1 MIETTNQAALGVSR
15 SAAGQVWKF
24 RPSDDRLVLAM
35 CQRHGLP
42 DILARLLVARGV
54 TLEDVPNYLEPRL
67 RDLLPD
73 PSCLTDMD
81 KAAERLALAVERDEK
96 IAVFGDYD
104 VDGATSSA
112 VLSRYFGALGKQLR
126 VYIPDRQKEGYGPNI
141 DAFRQL
147 QDEGHNLI
155 VTVDCGTMAH
165 KTLGAA
171 HVAGIDVIVA
181 DHHQTG
187 GGLPTCFALVNP
199 RRADDT
205 SGLGH
210 LAAVG
215 VTFLLV
221 IAVNRALRRSGYF
234 DTRDEPDVLGL
245 LDMVA
250 LGTVCDV
257 VPLQGLNRALVRQG
271 LTVAAQTSNEGIR
284 ALARVSRAAAQM
296 GTYEFGF
303 QLGPRLNAGGRV
315 GEASLGVRLLSTES
329 SEEASG
335 FAMRLDDL
343 NTERRAIEAG
353 VLSEA
358 MHDAENKIAAHNASP
373 PYFLTAREG
382 WHPGVIGIVAGRIK
396 DKFHRPSFVIAL
408 DETGL
413 GKGSARSISGIDV
426 GRLIAGAVDRGLIEA
441 GGGHAMAAGLT
452 LRADQTAGFEAYLT
466 EELGGLALDG
476 PRDLWLDASL
486 SPAAANTDL
495 LELINKAGPFGAGN
509 AEPRLVFPAVRVV
522 QSDIVGDGHVRC
534 ILAGREGGRL
544 KAIAFSSVPEDVRA
558 LLTKPPSL
566 CHIAGFLRADNWNG
580 RHDVQLM
587 VHDAAYADSA

>member
-165 KTLGAA
+165 ETLGAA

-452 LRADQTAGFEAYLT
+452 LRADQMAGFEAYLT

>member
-1 MIETTNQAALGVSR
+1 MIEATDQTALGVSR

-35 CQRHGLP
+35 CQRHTIP
-42 DILARLLVARGV
+42 DILARVLVARGV
-54 TLEDVPNYLEPRL
+54 ALEEVPAYLEPRL

-81 KAAERLALAVERDEK
+81 KAAERLALAVEHDEN

-112 VLSRYFGALGKQLR
+112 VLSRYFAALGKHLR

-141 DAFRQL
+141 EAFRQL
-147 QDEGHNLI
+147 QDEGNNLI

-165 KTLGAA
+165 DTLAAA
-171 HVAGIDVIVA
+171 HASGIEVIVA

-205 SGLGH
+205 SGMGD

-221 IAVNRALRRSGYF
+221 VAVNRCLRRSGYF
-234 DTRDEPDVLGL
+234 DRRAEPDVLGL
-245 LDMVA
+245 LDIVA

-257 VPLQGLNRALVRQG
+257 VPLRGLNRALVRQG
-271 LTVAAQTSNEGIR
+271 VAVAAQTNNEGIR
-284 ALARVSRAAAQM
+284 ALARVSRASQQLGA
-296 GTYEFGF
+296 YEFGF

-315 GEASLGVRLLSTES
+315 GEASLGARLLSTES

-343 NTERRAIEAG
+343 NAERRAIEAE

-358 MHDAENKIAAHNASP
+358 MHDAENKIAAHNAPP
-373 PYFLTAREG
+373 PYFLAAREG
-382 WHPGVIGIVAGRIK
+382 WHPGVIGIVAGRVK
-396 DKFHRPSFVIAL
+396 DRFNRPSFVIAL
-408 DETGL
+408 DEDGL
-413 GKGSARSISGIDV
+413 GKGSARSITGIDI
-426 GRLIAGAVDRGLIEA
+426 GRLIAGAVDLGLIEA

-452 LRADQTAGFEAYLT
+452 LRAEQMAGFEAYLSQ
-466 EELGGLALDG
+466 ELGAFALDG
-476 PRDLWLDASL
+476 PRDLWLDATL
-486 SPAAANTDL
+486 SPAAVNTDL
-495 LELINKAGPFGAGN
+495 FELIQKAGPFGAGN
-509 AEPRLVFPAVRVV
+509 AEPRFVFPAVRVL
-522 QSDIVGDGHVRC
+522 QSAIVGDGHVRC

-544 KAIAFSSVPEDVRA
+544 KAIAFSSVPESVRA
-558 LLTKPPSL
+558 LLTKQPSL

-580 RHDVQLM
+580 RNDVQLM

>member
-1 MIETTNQAALGVSR
+1 MIETTNQTALGVSR

-165 KTLGAA
+165 ETLGAA

-358 MHDAENKIAAHNASP
+358 MHDAENKIPAHNASP

-452 LRADQTAGFEAYLT
+452 LRADQMAGFEAYLT

>member
-1 MIETTNQAALGVSR
+1 MIEASDQTALGVSH
-15 SAAGQVWKF
+15 SAAGNVWKF
-24 RPSDDRLVLAM
+24 RQSDDRLVLAM
-35 CQRHGLP
+35 CQRHAVT
-42 DILARLLVARGV
+42 DILARLLVSRDVA
-54 TLEDVPNYLEPRL
+54 LEDVPTYLEPRL

-73 PSCLTDMD
+73 PSCLMDMD
-81 KAAERLALAVERDEK
+81 KAAERLALAVERDEN

-112 VLSRYFGALGKQLR
+112 VLSRYFAGLGKKVR

-147 QDEGHNLI
+147 QAEGHNLI

-165 KTLGAA
+165 DTLAKA
-171 HVAGIDVIVA
+171 HDSGIDVIVA

-205 SGLGH
+205 SGLVY

-221 IAVNRALRRSGYF
+221 VAVNRCLRRSGHF

-271 LTVAAQTSNEGIR
+271 LVLAAQTSNEGIR
-284 ALARVSRAAAQM
+284 ALARVSRANQKL

-335 FAMRLDDL
+335 LAMRLDDL
-343 NTERRAIEAG
+343 NTERRAIEVK

-358 MHDAENKIAAHNASP
+358 MHDAENKIATHNTAP
-373 PYFLTAREG
+373 PFFLVAREG
-382 WHPGVIGIVAGRIK
+382 WHSGVIGIVAGRIK
-396 DKFHRPSFVIAL
+396 DKFHRPSVVIAL

-413 GKGSARSISGIDV
+413 GKGSARSISGIDI

-452 LRADQTAGFEAYLT
+452 LRADQIAGFDAYLT
-466 EELGGLALDG
+466 QELGELALDG
-476 PRDLWLDASL
+476 PRTLSLDAAL
-486 SPAAANTDL
+486 SPAAANTEL
-495 LELINKAGPFGAGN
+495 LELIQKAGPFGAGN
-509 AEPRLVFPAVRVV
+509 AEPRFVFPAVRVV

-534 ILAGREGGRL
+534 ILAGRDGGRL
-544 KAIAFSSVPEDVRA
+544 KAIAFSSVPESVRA
-558 LLTKPPSL
+558 LLSNPPSV

-580 RHDVQLM
+580 RNDVQLL

>member
-165 KTLGAA
+165 ETLGAA

-408 DETGL
+408 DETGH

-452 LRADQTAGFEAYLT
+452 LRADQMAGFEAYLT
-466 EELGGLALDG
+466 EELSGLALDG

>member
-1 MIETTNQAALGVSR
+1 MIEATDQTALGVSR

-35 CQRHGLP
+35 CQRHTIP
-42 DILARLLVARGV
+42 DILARVLVARGV
-54 TLEDVPNYLEPRL
+54 ALEEVPAYLEPRL

-81 KAAERLALAVERDEK
+81 KAAERLALAVEHDEN

-112 VLSRYFGALGKQLR
+112 VLSRYFAALGKHLR

-147 QDEGHNLI
+147 QDEGNNLI

-165 KTLGAA
+165 DTLAAA
-171 HVAGIDVIVA
+171 HASGIEVIVA

-205 SGLGH
+205 SGLGD

-221 IAVNRALRRSGYF
+221 VAVNRCLRRSGYF
-234 DTRDEPDVLGL
+234 DRRAEPDVLGL
-245 LDMVA
+245 LDIVA

-257 VPLQGLNRALVRQG
+257 VPLRGLNRALVRQG
-271 LTVAAQTSNEGIR
+271 VAVAAQTNNEGIR
-284 ALARVSRAAAQM
+284 ALARVSRASQQLGA
-296 GTYEFGF
+296 YEFGF

-315 GEASLGVRLLSTES
+315 GEASLGARLLSTES

-343 NTERRAIEAG
+343 NAERRAIEAE

-358 MHDAENKIAAHNASP
+358 MHDAENKIAAHNAPP
-373 PYFLTAREG
+373 PYFLVARAG
-382 WHPGVIGIVAGRIK
+382 WHPGVIGIVAGRVK
-396 DKFHRPSFVIAL
+396 DRFKRPSFVIAL
-408 DETGL
+408 DKDGL
-413 GKGSARSISGIDV
+413 GKGSARSITGIDI
-426 GRLIAGAVDRGLIEA
+426 GRLIAGAVDLGLIEA

-452 LRADQTAGFEAYLT
+452 LRAEQMAGFEAYLSQ
-466 EELGGLALDG
+466 ELGAFALDG
-476 PRDLWLDASL
+476 PRDLWLDATL
-486 SPAAANTDL
+486 SPAAVNTDL
-495 LELINKAGPFGAGN
+495 FELIQKAGPFGAGN
-509 AEPRLVFPAVRVV
+509 AEPRFVFPAVRVL
-522 QSDIVGDGHVRC
+522 QSAIVGDGHVRC

-544 KAIAFSSVPEDVRA
+544 KAIAFSSVPESVRA
-558 LLTKPPSL
+558 LLTKQPSL

-580 RHDVQLM
+580 RNDVQLM

>member
-1 MIETTNQAALGVSR
+1 MIEATDQTALGVSR

-35 CQRHGLP
+35 CQRHTIP
-42 DILARLLVARGV
+42 DVLARVLVARGV
-54 TLEDVPNYLEPRL
+54 ALEEVPAYLEPRL

-81 KAAERLALAVERDEK
+81 KAAERLALAVEHDEK

-112 VLSRYFGALGKQLR
+112 VLSRYFAALGKHLR

-165 KTLGAA
+165 DTLAAA
-171 HVAGIDVIVA
+171 HASGIDVIVA

-205 SGLGH
+205 SDLGH

-221 IAVNRALRRSGYF
+221 VAVNRCLRSSGYF

-271 LTVAAQTSNEGIR
+271 MAVAAQTNNEGIR
-284 ALARVSRAAAQM
+284 ALARVSRANQQL
-296 GTYEFGF
+296 GPYEFGF

-343 NTERRAIEAG
+343 NTERRAIEAE

-358 MHDAENKIAAHNASP
+358 MHEAENKIAAHNTPP
-373 PYFLTAREG
+373 PYFLAAREG
-382 WHPGVIGIVAGRIK
+382 WHPGVIGIVAGRVK

-413 GKGSARSISGIDV
+413 GKGSARSIAGIDV

-452 LRADQTAGFEAYLT
+452 LRAEQMAGFEAFLT
-466 EELGGLALDG
+466 QELGALALDG
-476 PRDLWLDASL
+476 PRDLWLDATL
-486 SPAAANTDL
+486 SPAAANSDL
-495 LELINKAGPFGAGN
+495 LELIQKAGPFGAGN
-509 AEPRLVFPAVRVV
+509 PEPRFVFPAVRVV
-522 QSDIVGDGHVRC
+522 QSDIRG
-534 ILAGREGGRL
+534 
-544 KAIAFSSVPEDVRA
+544 
-558 LLTKPPSL
+558 
-566 CHIAGFLRADNWNG
+566 
-580 RHDVQLM
+580 
-587 VHDAAYADSA
+587 

>member
-1 MIETTNQAALGVSR
+1 MIEATDQTALGVSR

-35 CQRHGLP
+35 CQRHAIP
-42 DILARLLVARGV
+42 DILARVLVARGV
-54 TLEDVPNYLEPRL
+54 ALEEVPAYLEPRL

-81 KAAERLALAVERDEK
+81 KAAERLALAVEHDEN

-112 VLSRYFGALGKQLR
+112 VLSRYFAALGKHLR

-147 QDEGHNLI
+147 QDEGNNLI

-165 KTLGAA
+165 DTLAAA
-171 HVAGIDVIVA
+171 HASGIEVIVA

-205 SGLGH
+205 SGLVY

-221 IAVNRALRRSGYF
+221 VAVNRCLRRSGYF
-234 DTRDEPDVLGL
+234 DRRAEPDVLGL
-245 LDMVA
+245 LDIVA

-257 VPLQGLNRALVRQG
+257 VPLRGLNRALVRQG
-271 LTVAAQTSNEGIR
+271 VAVAAQTNNEGIR
-284 ALARVSRAAAQM
+284 ALARVSRASQQLGA
-296 GTYEFGF
+296 YEFGF

-315 GEASLGVRLLSTES
+315 GEASLGARLLSTES

-343 NTERRAIEAG
+343 NAERRAIEAE

-358 MHDAENKIAAHNASP
+358 MHDAENKIAAHNAPP
-373 PYFLTAREG
+373 PYFLAAREG
-382 WHPGVIGIVAGRIK
+382 WHPGVIGIVAGRVK
-396 DKFHRPSFVIAL
+396 DRFKRPSFVIAL
-408 DETGL
+408 DKDGL
-413 GKGSARSISGIDV
+413 GKGSARSITGIDI
-426 GRLIAGAVDRGLIEA
+426 GRLIAGAVDLGLIEA

-452 LRADQTAGFEAYLT
+452 LRAEQMAGFEAYLSQ
-466 EELGGLALDG
+466 ELGAFALDG
-476 PRDLWLDASL
+476 PRDLWLDATL
-486 SPAAANTDL
+486 SPAAVNTDL
-495 LELINKAGPFGAGN
+495 FELIQKAGPFGAGN
-509 AEPRLVFPAVRVV
+509 AEPRFVFPAVRVL
-522 QSDIVGDGHVRC
+522 QSAIVGDGHVRC

-544 KAIAFSSVPEDVRA
+544 KAIAFSSVPESVRA
-558 LLTKPPSL
+558 LLTKQPSL

-580 RHDVQLM
+580 RNDVQLM

>member
-165 KTLGAA
+165 ETLGAA

-358 MHDAENKIAAHNASP
+358 MHDAENKIPAHNASP

-452 LRADQTAGFEAYLT
+452 LRADQMAGFEAYLT

>member
-1 MIETTNQAALGVSR
+1 M
-15 SAAGQVWKF
+15 
-24 RPSDDRLVLAM
+24 
-35 CQRHGLP
+35 P

-54 TLEDVPNYLEPRL
+54 ELEDVPSYLDPRL

-73 PSCLTDMD
+73 PSCLADMD
-81 KAAERLALAVERDEK
+81 KAAERLALAVEHDEN

-112 VLSRYFGALGKQLR
+112 VLTRYFAALGKQLR

-141 DAFRQL
+141 DAFRRL

-165 KTLGAA
+165 DTLAAA
-171 HVAGIDVIVA
+171 HASGMDVIVA

-205 SGLGH
+205 SGLGY

-221 IAVNRALRRSGYF
+221 VAVNRCLRRSGYF

-271 LTVAAQTSNEGIR
+271 MAVAAQTTNEGIR
-284 ALARVSRAAAQM
+284 ALARVSRADRQL

-343 NTERRAIEAG
+343 NTERRAIEAE

-358 MHDAENKIAAHNASP
+358 MQDAETKIAAHNAP
-373 PYFLTAREG
+373 PTYFLAAREG
-382 WHPGVIGIVAGRIK
+382 WHPGVIGIVAGRVK
-396 DKFHRPSFVIAL
+396 DKFHRPSFIIAL
-408 DETGL
+408 DENGL
-413 GKGSARSISGIDV
+413 GKGSAIYYVDAEQRRLAEGGAKALNASGKFDTPIATSIEPASAFYVAEAYHQDYHLKSPLKYKYYRYRSGAFF
-426 GRLIAGAVDRGLIEA
+426 AGKPGFPVEA
-441 GGGHAMAAGLT
+441 GFKCINGALSQNR
-452 LRADQTAGFEAYLT
+452 RAKVQTCRIGQ
-466 EELGGLALDG
+466 
-476 PRDLWLDASL
+476 
-486 SPAAANTDL
+486 
-495 LELINKAGPFGAGN
+495 I
-509 AEPRLVFPAVRVV
+509 
-522 QSDIVGDGHVRC
+522 
-534 ILAGREGGRL
+534 
-544 KAIAFSSVPEDVRA
+544 
-558 LLTKPPSL
+558 
-566 CHIAGFLRADNWNG
+566 
-580 RHDVQLM
+580 
-587 VHDAAYADSA
+587 

>member
-1 MIETTNQAALGVSR
+1 MIETTNQTALGVSR

-165 KTLGAA
+165 ETLGAA

-234 DTRDEPDVLGL
+234 DARDEPDVLGL

-452 LRADQTAGFEAYLT
+452 LRADQMAGFEAYLT

>member
-1 MIETTNQAALGVSR
+1 MIETTNQTALGVSR

-165 KTLGAA
+165 ETLGAA

-271 LTVAAQTSNEGIR
+271 LAVAAQTSNEGIR

-452 LRADQTAGFEAYLT
+452 LRADQMAGFEAYLT

>member
-1 MIETTNQAALGVSR
+1 MIETTNQTALGVSR

-452 LRADQTAGFEAYLT
+452 LRADQMAGFEAYLT

>member
-1 MIETTNQAALGVSR
+1 MIETTNQTALGVSR

-147 QDEGHNLI
+147 QDEGHKLI

-452 LRADQTAGFEAYLT
+452 LRADQMAGFEAYLT

>member
-147 QDEGHNLI
+147 QDEGHKLI

-452 LRADQTAGFEAYLT
+452 LRADQMAGFEAYLT

>member
-147 QDEGHNLI
+147 QDEGHKLI

-210 LAAVG
+210 LAAVV

-221 IAVNRALRRSGYF
+221 ISVNRALRRSGYF

-452 LRADQTAGFEAYLT
+452 LRADQMAGFEAYLT

>member
-1 MIETTNQAALGVSR
+1 MIEATDQTALGVSR

-35 CQRHGLP
+35 CQRHTIP
-42 DILARLLVARGV
+42 DILARVLVARGV
-54 TLEDVPNYLEPRL
+54 ALEEVPAYLEPRL

-81 KAAERLALAVERDEK
+81 KAAERLALAVEHDEN

-112 VLSRYFGALGKQLR
+112 VLSRYFAALGKHLR

-147 QDEGHNLI
+147 HDEGHNII

-165 KTLGAA
+165 DTLAAA
-171 HVAGIDVIVA
+171 HASGIEVIVA

-205 SGLGH
+205 SGLGD

-221 IAVNRALRRSGYF
+221 VAVNRCLRRSGYF
-234 DTRDEPDVLGL
+234 DRRAEPDVLGL
-245 LDMVA
+245 LDIVA

-271 LTVAAQTSNEGIR
+271 VAVAAQTNNEGIR
-284 ALARVSRAAAQM
+284 ALARVSRASQQLGA
-296 GTYEFGF
+296 YEFGF

-315 GEASLGVRLLSTES
+315 GEASLGARLLSTES

-343 NTERRAIEAG
+343 NAERRAIEAE

-358 MHDAENKIAAHNASP
+358 MHDAEKKIAAHNAPP
-373 PYFLTAREG
+373 PYFLAAREG
-382 WHPGVIGIVAGRIK
+382 WHPGVIGIVAGRVK
-396 DKFHRPSFVIAL
+396 DRFNRPSFVIAL
-408 DETGL
+408 DKDGL
-413 GKGSARSISGIDV
+413 GKGSARSITGIDI
-426 GRLIAGAVDRGLIEA
+426 GRLIAGAVDLGLIEA

-452 LRADQTAGFEAYLT
+452 LRAEQMAGFEAYLSQ
-466 EELGGLALDG
+466 ELGAFALDG
-476 PRDLWLDASL
+476 PRDLWLDATL
-486 SPAAANTDL
+486 SPAAVNTDL
-495 LELINKAGPFGAGN
+495 FELIQKAGPFGAGN
-509 AEPRLVFPAVRVV
+509 AEPRFVFPAVRVL
-522 QSDIVGDGHVRC
+522 QSAIVGDGHVRC

-544 KAIAFSSVPEDVRA
+544 KAIAFSSVPESVRA
-558 LLTKPPSL
+558 LLTKQPSL

-580 RHDVQLM
+580 RNDVQLM

>member
-1 MIETTNQAALGVSR
+1 MIETTNQTALGVSR

-165 KTLGAA
+165 ETLGAA

-358 MHDAENKIAAHNASP
+358 MHDAENKIPAHNASP

-452 LRADQTAGFEAYLT
+452 LRADQMTGFEAYLT

>member
-1 MIETTNQAALGVSR
+1 MIETTNQTALGVSR

-165 KTLGAA
+165 ETLGAA

-452 LRADQTAGFEAYLT
+452 LRADQMAGFEAYLT

>member
-1 MIETTNQAALGVSR
+1 MIEATDQTALGVSR

-35 CQRHGLP
+35 CQRHTIP
-42 DILARLLVARGV
+42 DILARVLVARGV
-54 TLEDVPNYLEPRL
+54 ALEEVPAYLEPRL

-81 KAAERLALAVERDEK
+81 KAAERLALAVEHDEN

-112 VLSRYFGALGKQLR
+112 VLSRYFAALGKHLR

-147 QDEGHNLI
+147 QDEGNNLI

-165 KTLGAA
+165 DTLAAA
-171 HVAGIDVIVA
+171 HASGIEVIVA

-205 SGLGH
+205 SGLGD

-221 IAVNRALRRSGYF
+221 VAVNRCLRRSGYF
-234 DTRDEPDVLGL
+234 DTRAEPDVLGL
-245 LDMVA
+245 LDIVA

-271 LTVAAQTSNEGIR
+271 VAVAAQTNNEGIR
-284 ALARVSRAAAQM
+284 ALARVSRASQQLGA
-296 GTYEFGF
+296 YEFGF

-315 GEASLGVRLLSTES
+315 GEASLGARLLSTES

-343 NTERRAIEAG
+343 NAERRAIEAE

-358 MHDAENKIAAHNASP
+358 MHDAENKIAAHNAPP
-373 PYFLTAREG
+373 PYFLAARAG
-382 WHPGVIGIVAGRIK
+382 WHPGVIGIVAGRVK
-396 DKFHRPSFVIAL
+396 DRFKRPSFVIAL
-408 DETGL
+408 DKDGL
-413 GKGSARSISGIDV
+413 GKGSARSITGIDI
-426 GRLIAGAVDRGLIEA
+426 GRLIAGAVDLGLIEA

-452 LRADQTAGFEAYLT
+452 LRAEQMAGFEAYLSQ
-466 EELGGLALDG
+466 ELGAFALDG
-476 PRDLWLDASL
+476 PRDLWLDATL
-486 SPAAANTDL
+486 SPAAVNTDL
-495 LELINKAGPFGAGN
+495 FELIQKAGPFGAGN
-509 AEPRLVFPAVRVV
+509 AEPRFVFPAVRVL
-522 QSDIVGDGHVRC
+522 QSAIVGDGHVRC

-544 KAIAFSSVPEDVRA
+544 KAIAFSSVPESVRA
-558 LLTKPPSL
+558 LLTKQPSL

-580 RHDVQLM
+580 RNDVQLM

>member
-1 MIETTNQAALGVSR
+1 MIEATDQTALGVSR

-35 CQRHGLP
+35 CQRHTIP
-42 DILARLLVARGV
+42 DILARVLVARGV
-54 TLEDVPNYLEPRL
+54 ALEEVPAYLEPRL

-81 KAAERLALAVERDEK
+81 KAAERLALAVEHDEN

-112 VLSRYFGALGKQLR
+112 VLSRYFAALGKHLR

-165 KTLGAA
+165 GTLAAA
-171 HVAGIDVIVA
+171 HASGIDVIVA

-221 IAVNRALRRSGYF
+221 VAVNRCCAAVGIRYARR
-234 DTRDEPDVLGL
+234 TRCAGL

-271 LTVAAQTSNEGIR
+271 MAVAAQTNNEGIR
-284 ALARVSRAAAQM
+284 ALARVSRANQKL

-343 NTERRAIEAG
+343 NTERRAIEAE

-358 MHDAENKIAAHNASP
+358 MHDAENKIAAHNAPP
-373 PYFLTAREG
+373 PYFLAAREG
-382 WHPGVIGIVAGRIK
+382 WHPGVIGIVAGRVK

-413 GKGSARSISGIDV
+413 GKGSARSIAGIDV

-452 LRADQTAGFEAYLT
+452 LRAEQMAGFEAYLT
-466 EELGGLALDG
+466 QELGALALDG
-476 PRDLWLDASL
+476 PRDLLLDATL

-495 LELINKAGPFGAGN
+495 LELIQKAGPFGAGN
-509 AEPRLVFPAVRVV
+509 TEPRFVFPAVRVV
-522 QSDIVGDGHVRC
+522 QSAIVGDGHVRC

-544 KAIAFSSVPEDVRA
+544 KAIAFSSVPEGVRA

-580 RHDVQLM
+580 RNDVQLM
-587 VHDAAYADSA
+587 VHDAAYTDGA

>member
-1 MIETTNQAALGVSR
+1 
-15 SAAGQVWKF
+15 
-24 RPSDDRLVLAM
+24 
-35 CQRHGLP
+35 
-42 DILARLLVARGV
+42 
-54 TLEDVPNYLEPRL
+54 L

-73 PSCLTDMD
+73 PSCLADMD
-81 KAAERLALAVERDEK
+81 KAAERLALAVEHDEN

-112 VLSRYFGALGKQLR
+112 VLSRYFAALGKHLR

-141 DAFRQL
+141 GAFRQL

-165 KTLGAA
+165 DTLAAA
-171 HVAGIDVIVA
+171 HASGIDVIVA

-221 IAVNRALRRSGYF
+221 VAVNRCLRRSGYF
-234 DTRDEPDVLGL
+234 DMRDEPDVLGL

-271 LTVAAQTSNEGIR
+271 MAVAAQTNNEGIR
-284 ALARVSRAAAQM
+284 ALARVSRANQQL

-335 FAMRLDDL
+335 FALRLDDL
-343 NTERRAIEAG
+343 NTERRAIEAE

-358 MHDAENKIAAHNASP
+358 MHDAENKIAAHNAPP
-373 PYFLTAREG
+373 PYFLAAREG
-382 WHPGVIGIVAGRIK
+382 WHPGVIGIVAGRVK

-413 GKGSARSISGIDV
+413 GKGSARSIAGIDV

-452 LRADQTAGFEAYLT
+452 LRAEQMAGFEAYLT
-466 EELGGLALDG
+466 QELGALALDG
-476 PRDLWLDASL
+476 PRDLWLDATL

-495 LELINKAGPFGAGN
+495 LELIQKAGPFGAGN
-509 AEPRLVFPAVRVV
+509 AEPRFVFPAVRVV
-522 QSDIVGDGHVRC
+522 QSDTVGDGHVRC

-544 KAIAFSSVPEDVRA
+544 KAIAFSSVPEGVRA

-580 RHDVQLM
+580 RNDVQLM

>member
-1 MIETTNQAALGVSR
+1 MIETTNQTALGVSR

-221 IAVNRALRRSGYF
+221 ISVNRALRRSGYF

-452 LRADQTAGFEAYLT
+452 LRADQMAGFEAYLT

>member
-1 MIETTNQAALGVSR
+1 MIEASDQAALGVSR

-24 RPSDDRLVLAM
+24 RQSDDRLVLAM
-35 CQRHGLP
+35 CQRHTVT
-42 DILARLLVARGV
+42 DILARLLVARDV
-54 TLEDVPNYLEPRL
+54 ALEDVPTYLEPRL

-73 PSCLTDMD
+73 PSCLMDMD
-81 KAAERLALAVERDEK
+81 KAAERLALAVERDEN

-112 VLSRYFGALGKQLR
+112 VLSRYFSGLGKKVR

-147 QDEGHNLI
+147 QAEGHNLI

-165 KTLGAA
+165 DTLAKA
-171 HVAGIDVIVA
+171 HDSGIDVIVA

-205 SGLGH
+205 SGLAY

-221 IAVNRALRRSGYF
+221 VAVNRCLRRSGHF

-271 LTVAAQTSNEGIR
+271 LMLAAQTSNEGIR
-284 ALARVSRAAAQM
+284 ALARVSRANQKL

-335 FAMRLDDL
+335 LAMRLDDL
-343 NTERRAIEAG
+343 NTERRAIEVK

-358 MHDAENKIAAHNASP
+358 MHDAENKIATHNTAP
-373 PYFLTAREG
+373 PFFLVAREG
-382 WHPGVIGIVAGRIK
+382 WHSGVIGIVAGRIK
-396 DKFHRPSFVIAL
+396 DKFHRPSVVIAL

-413 GKGSARSISGIDV
+413 GKGSARSISGIDI

-452 LRADQTAGFEAYLT
+452 LRADQMAGFEAYLT
-466 EELGGLALDG
+466 QELGELVLDG
-476 PRDLWLDASL
+476 PRNLSLDAAL
-486 SPAAANTDL
+486 SPAAANTEL
-495 LELINKAGPFGAGN
+495 LEWIQKAGPFGAGN
-509 AEPRLVFPAVRVV
+509 AEPRFVFPAVRVV

-534 ILAGREGGRL
+534 ILAGRDGGRL
-544 KAIAFSSVPEDVRA
+544 KAIAFSSVPESVRA
-558 LLTKPPSL
+558 LLSNPPSV

-580 RHDVQLM
+580 RNDVQLL

>member
-1 MIETTNQAALGVSR
+1 MIEATDQTALGVSR

-35 CQRHGLP
+35 CQRHTIP
-42 DILARLLVARGV
+42 DILARVLVARGV
-54 TLEDVPNYLEPRL
+54 ALEEVPAYLEPRL

-81 KAAERLALAVERDEK
+81 KAAERLALAVEHDEN

-112 VLSRYFGALGKQLR
+112 VLSRYFAALGKHLR

-141 DAFRQL
+141 GAFRQL

-165 KTLGAA
+165 DTLAAA
-171 HVAGIDVIVA
+171 HASGIDVIVA

-221 IAVNRALRRSGYF
+221 VAVNRCLRRSGYF
-234 DTRDEPDVLGL
+234 ETRDEPDVLGL

-271 LTVAAQTSNEGIR
+271 MAVAAQTNNEGIR
-284 ALARVSRAAAQM
+284 ALARVSRANQQL

-343 NTERRAIEAG
+343 NTERRAIEAE

-358 MHDAENKIAAHNASP
+358 MHDAENKIAAHNAPP
-373 PYFLTAREG
+373 PYFLAAREG
-382 WHPGVIGIVAGRIK
+382 WHPGVIGIVAGRVK

-413 GKGSARSISGIDV
+413 GKGSARSITGIDV

-452 LRADQTAGFEAYLT
+452 LRAEQMAGFEAYLSQ
-466 EELGGLALDG
+466 ELGALALDG
-476 PRDLWLDASL
+476 PRDLWLDATL

-495 LELINKAGPFGAGN
+495 LELIQKAGPFGAGN
-509 AEPRLVFPAVRVV
+509 AEPRFVFPAVRFCNPISWVTATCAV
-522 QSDIVGDGHVRC
+522 FLPDAK
-534 ILAGREGGRL
+534 AGG
-544 KAIAFSSVPEDVRA
+544 
-558 LLTKPPSL
+558 
-566 CHIAGFLRADNWNG
+566 
-580 RHDVQLM
+580 
-587 VHDAAYADSA
+587 